1 MKDFKD
7 AIIQI
12 QNGWYIDAIRFL
24 SYLEA
29 RVSLLT
35 ERIAVPGTDYPTTE
49 ALRGR
54 YVELV
59 SLLQQ
64 ITEHTNVKR
73 TNERA

>member
-1 MKDFKD
+1 MTQVKDT
-7 AIIQI
+7 IIQL

-24 SYLEA
+24 QCLED

-35 ERIAVPGTDYPTTE
+35 ERIAVPGTDHSTTE

-54 YVELV
+54 RIELV

-64 ITEHTNVKR
+64 ITDCTNVKR
-73 TNERA
+73 PN